1 MDNYFHQVMTGGV
14 KNADRIMLAL
24 LGGNAGFL
32 FWMGTQHGDEGWRWW
47 GLPLL
52 CVGLIG
58 HMVRNRWPGARHLVL
73 AMLVAVVAAQI
84 QLATHLPVR
93 YLNGVMVVSWL
104 VVSQR
109 WPWVLAAGV
118 LFGAQFVA
126 AEWGHPRVVVGIVLL
141 GLHSAWMARLA
152 WAHQRLE
159 SEWFDIDFLIKAMG
173 RGASIR
179 LNLDVVRADSAV
191 GKRLK
196 EVQHR
201 MAVAIGEVQTATSGV
216 QGAVS
221 VLNTSSDE
229 LRERTTNTASG
240 LRDVAMCLEQIN
252 VIVQSSAEASKQ
264 ARAQA
269 ALATERAC
277 QGQEQVSQVVHT
289 MEAIERS
296 SRQITEITSVIEGIA
311 FQTNL
316 LALNAAVEAARAG
329 EQGRGFAVVA
339 AEVRNLAKR
348 SSEAAH
354 EIKRLID
361 TSVNTVQQGA
371 KLVGTAGQTMSD
383 IVDAVKGVGEAFDQL
398 SQDNSEHA
406 DGIGVVTEQVKELGQ
421 VTQRNIAVAQQA
433 ADVAR
438 ELTVHASAMT
448 EVLKAFKAVPQSS
461 GASAGRHADD
471 GIASSRGGPVKPHAE
486 PLAPTP
492 AAGATEVE
500 YF

>member
-1 MDNYFHQVMTGGV
+1 MDNYFHQVMTGGK

-24 LGGNAGFL
+24 LAGNAAFL
-32 FWMGTQHGDEGWRWW
+32 FWMGAQHGEAAWRWW

-52 CVGLIG
+52 GLGVAG
-58 HMVRNRWPGARHLVL
+58 HWARHRSQWARHVVV

-84 QLATHLPVR
+84 QFATNLPVR
-93 YLNGVMVVSWL
+93 YVNGALIVSWL
-104 VVSQR
+104 VVGQR
-109 WPWVLAAGV
+109 WPWVLGAGV
-118 LFGAQFVA
+118 LFCTQFIA
-126 AEWGHPRVVVGIVLL
+126 AESGHPRVALGVLL
-141 GLHSAWMARLA
+141 LSLHTAWMARLT

-159 SEWFDIDFLIKAMG
+159 AELFDIDFLIKAMG
-173 RGASIR
+173 RGDTIR
-179 LNLDVVRADSAV
+179 LNLDVVRADSAI

-201 MAVAIGEVQTATSGV
+201 MAVAIGEVQSATHGV
-216 QGAVS
+216 QGAVT
-221 VLNTSSDE
+221 VLNASSDE
-229 LRERTTNTASG
+229 LRDRTATTASG

-252 VIVQSSAEASKQ
+252 VIVQSSAEASKH
-264 ARAQA
+264 ARVQA
-269 ALATERAC
+269 ARATERAC
-277 QGQEQVSQVVHT
+277 QGQDQVGQVVHT

-361 TSVNTVQQGA
+361 TSVSTVQQGA
-371 KLVGTAGQTMSD
+371 KLVGTAGQTMVD

-406 DGIGVVTEQVKELGQ
+406 DGIGVVTDQVKELDQ
-421 VTQRNIAVAQQA
+421 MTQRNIAVAQQA

-438 ELTVHASAMT
+438 ELTGHAAAMT
-448 EVLKAFKAVPQSS
+448 EVLKAFKALPGQSDPSRLSAGQPSTSPQ
-461 GASAGRHADD
+461 GLMQASALG
-471 GIASSRGGPVKPHAE
+471 GSVASN
-486 PLAPTP
+486 PT
-492 AAGATEVE
+492 AQTEVE